1 MKSVEEALEL
11 VLKNSHSLEESERLP
26 LEDCLNRCLAK
37 AIQAPIDLPSHRQS
51 AMDGYAMALHDS
63 ATYALVGEIKAGD
76 SANPVL
82 KPGQCVRIFT
92 GAVVPDAA
100 DAIVMQEKTVSN
112 GSLIEVQSPPVK
124 GEHIRPVGSQVKKG
138 AFPLAK
144 GQLLQA
150 SGLAFLQSL
159 GIRELEV
166 VRTPKVTLIL
176 TGNELISPVEKL
188 SRGKIYESNSVLLK
202 AALQQQEIEPNLISF
217 SEDTLEATIHSLE
230 KALLTSDVVLVSG
243 GISVGDYDF
252 VKKALEAL
260 EVDELFYKVR
270 QRPGKPLYFGKKEK
284 CFVFALPGNPASTLS
299 CFYVYVLP
307 LIARLKGSQSEGLL
321 RMEVPLAHDF
331 SSKEAR
337 ALFLKASVQNKVV
350 HILDHQHSSMLV
362 SFAKAN
368 ALVYLPEKE
377 VRLKKGAHVEVLLL
391 PNTILT

>member
-51 AMDGYAMALHDS
+51 AMDGYAMVLHDR
-63 ATYALVGEIKAGD
+63 AVYDIVGEIKAGD

-176 TGNELISPVEKL
+176 TGNELISPIEKL

-230 KALLTSDVVLVSG
+230 KALLTADVVLVSG

-307 LIARLKGSQSEGLL
+307 LITRLKGSQSEGLL

-350 HILDHQHSSMLV
+350 HILDYQHSSMLV

>member
-63 ATYALVGEIKAGD
+63 ATYTLVGEIKAGD

-100 DAIVMQEKTVSN
+100 DAIIMQEKTVSN

-230 KALLTSDVVLVSG
+230 KALLTADVVLVSG

>member
-76 SANPVL
+76 SVNPVL

-217 SEDTLEATIHSLE
+217 SEDTLEATIHRLE
-230 KALLTSDVVLVSG
+230 KALLTADVVLVSG

>member
-230 KALLTSDVVLVSG
+230 KALLTADVVLVSG

-260 EVDELFYKVR
+260 EVHELFYKVR

>member
-1 MKSVEEALEL
+1 
-11 VLKNSHSLEESERLP
+11 
-26 LEDCLNRCLAK
+26 
-37 AIQAPIDLPSHRQS
+37 
-51 AMDGYAMALHDS
+51 
-63 ATYALVGEIKAGD
+63 
-76 SANPVL
+76 
-82 KPGQCVRIFT
+82 
-92 GAVVPDAA
+92 
-100 DAIVMQEKTVSN
+100 MQEKTVSN

-230 KALLTSDVVLVSG
+230 KALLTADVVLVSG

>member
-230 KALLTSDVVLVSG
+230 KALLTADVVLVSG

-350 HILDHQHSSMLV
+350 NILEHQHSSMLV

>member
-100 DAIVMQEKTVSN
+100 DAIIMQEKTVSN

-230 KALLTSDVVLVSG
+230 KALLTADVVLVSG